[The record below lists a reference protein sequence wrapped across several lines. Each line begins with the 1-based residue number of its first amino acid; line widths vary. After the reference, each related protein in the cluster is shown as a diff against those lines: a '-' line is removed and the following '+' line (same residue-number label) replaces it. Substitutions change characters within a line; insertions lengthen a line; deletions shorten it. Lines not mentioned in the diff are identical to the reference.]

1 MSFFNK
7 KEEVMEIVLT
17 QFGKDLLAK
26 GSFSP
31 VYYQFFDDD
40 ILYNTACANFEE
52 HQNDSEPRITENTP
66 RLRSQHLTKGVQSRF
81 LLETESINQLGQ
93 SAFTP
98 VSTLASPTT
107 QDRILLYPLA
117 EQGVAT
123 QKAPAIN
130 IISRGQAFEDGV
142 KFLELTGSG
151 IRKNI
156 PQITVKPKH
165 LLMEDRSST
174 IPAQMINDESFID
187 LTSDEITFADNSKI
201 KLSRSNLVLDV
212 EELNVFFGKDN
223 FELEIYE
230 VVEVDGKED
239 VITRMTDMEK
249 INKYFHIKTDSSVTS
264 VPAQTSKELNHH
276 RRSE

>member
-1 MSFFNK
+1 
-7 KEEVMEIVLT
+7 MEIVLT

-81 LLETESINQLGQ
+81 LLETESINQLDQ
-93 SAFTP
+93 SVFTP
-98 VSTLASPTT
+98 VATLASPAT

-117 EQGVAT
+117 EQEVGT

-276 RRSE
+276 RRTE

>member
-1 MSFFNK
+1 
-7 KEEVMEIVLT
+7 
-17 QFGKDLLAK
+17 
-26 GSFSP
+26 
-31 VYYQFFDDD
+31 
-40 ILYNTACANFEE
+40 
-52 HQNDSEPRITENTP
+52 
-66 RLRSQHLTKGVQSRF
+66 
-81 LLETESINQLGQ
+81 
-93 SAFTP
+93 
-98 VSTLASPTT
+98 
-107 QDRILLYPLA
+107 
-117 EQGVAT
+117 
-123 QKAPAIN
+123 
-130 IISRGQAFEDGV
+130 
-142 KFLELTGSG
+142 
-151 IRKNI
+151 
-156 PQITVKPKH
+156 
-165 LLMEDRSST
+165 
-174 IPAQMINDESFID
+174 MINDESFID